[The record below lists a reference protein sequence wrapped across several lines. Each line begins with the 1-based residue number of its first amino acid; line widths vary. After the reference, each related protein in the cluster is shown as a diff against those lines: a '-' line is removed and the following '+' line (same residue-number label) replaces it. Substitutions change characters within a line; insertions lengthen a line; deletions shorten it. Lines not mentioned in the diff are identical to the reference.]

1 MQDITKRYLI
11 ALVAAAAVVTMAAL
25 IQEVS
30 LAARRTFANSLKDPA
45 FQERFNELVKLM
57 SRVRSRD
64 VNFNVAL
71 TQRNIGR
78 GDCAPVTYIHLFED
92 QYFSMGIF
100 VLRENARIPLH
111 DHPGMYGL
119 IKVIHGR
126 ISVKSFDHVIIPP
139 EDDPSST
146 SSSTTAN
153 PTSGK
158 SSSHFDVSF
167 KKLFSDSAKNPRPF
181 LDVPHRE
188 ATVNDDCCILTP
200 TKGNIHEVRSSGG
213 AAAFLDILAPPYD
226 METADRRCFYY
237 EKVSTKITPTSA
249 LLEKY
254 PNNQLQ
260 WLVQVQQPS
269 DFWCDEAEYEGPEL
283 P

>member
-1 MQDITKRYLI
+1 M
-11 ALVAAAAVVTMAAL
+11 MAAL

-30 LAARRTFANSLKDPA
+30 LAARRTFANGIKDPA
-45 FQERFNELVKLM
+45 LQENLNELVKLM
-57 SRVRSRD
+57 NRVRGRD

-78 GDCAPVTYIHLFED
+78 GDRAPVTYIHLFED

-119 IKVIHGR
+119 IKVIHGS
-126 ISVKSFDHVIIPP
+126 ISVKSFDHVSLPA
-139 EDDPSST
+139 ENDPSSSM
-146 SSSTTAN
+146 SSSTTTTTN

-158 SSSHFDVSF
+158 SSSSFDVSF

-181 LDVPHRE
+181 LEVPHRE
-188 ATVNDDCCILTP
+188 ASVNDDCCILTP

-237 EKVSTKITPTSA
+237 EKVSTKIGPTSA

-254 PNNQLQ
+254 PKNKLQ